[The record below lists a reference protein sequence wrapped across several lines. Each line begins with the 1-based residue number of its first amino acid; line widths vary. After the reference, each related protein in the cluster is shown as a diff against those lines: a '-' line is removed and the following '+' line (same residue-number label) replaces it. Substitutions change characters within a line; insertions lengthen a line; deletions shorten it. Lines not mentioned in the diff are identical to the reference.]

1 MAQFIDIACYTFS
14 VTDSIKLIGIALFV
28 LLLGYL
34 YRGEYLVAPSSTVGL
49 PEISRSASD
58 VPPPIARTENVRV
71 VYDLETAEVVAELAP
86 GVSYEYWTFNRT
98 VPGPMMRVMEGD
110 TVEIRL
116 SHKHGS
122 AGHSHALMDGIG
134 DSLSL
139 VLTPVAHADAGHA
152 HAPASPA
159 TPTAP
164 TPPSVDGHSA
174 GGMTMAGHATHS
186 IDLHAVIGPGGG
198 AMLSQVAPDQTVSFE
213 FKALRPGLYVY
224 HCASPHIPTH
234 IANGMYGLILVE
246 PRGGLPPVDKE
257 FYVMQGEFYT
267 KGALGEKG
275 LQAFDLAKLMAESPE
290 YYVFN
295 GRVGALTGSN
305 ALTAQAGDTI
315 RLFFGVGS
323 HIASNFHVIGGV
335 LDHLYSEGAITSPP
349 QNNVQTTIVPPG
361 GAMMAEL
368 TIDVPGKYLL
378 VDHSLTRAV
387 DRGAL
392 GELVIEGAERPDII
406 KKLQ

>member
-1 MAQFIDIACYTFS
+1 M
-14 VTDSIKLIGIALFV
+14 TDSIKLIGIALFV

-34 YRGEYLVAPSSTVGL
+34 YRGEYYVVPAGTVGL
-49 PEISRSASD
+49 PEISRSAAD
-58 VPPPIARTENVRV
+58 VPPPINRTENIRV
-71 VYDLETAEVVAELAP
+71 IYDLETAEVVAELAP

-116 SHKHGS
+116 SHKHGG
-122 AGHSHALMDGIG
+122 AGHSHALMDGVAS
-134 DSLSL
+134 SLSL
-139 VLTPVAHADAGHA
+139 AITPVAQADTGHQHDAGGTESDPHA
-152 HAPASPA
+152 SGGASVA
-159 TPTAP
+159 H
-164 TPPSVDGHSA
+164 G
-174 GGMTMAGHATHS
+174 GHATHS

-198 AMLSQVAPDQTVSFE
+198 AMMSQVAPDQSVSFE

-246 PRGGLPPVDKE
+246 PRGGLPVVDKE

-267 KGALGEKG
+267 KGAIGEKG
-275 LQAFDLAKLMAESPE
+275 LQAFDLAKLMSESPE

-295 GRVGALTGSN
+295 GRVGALSGNRALVAN
-305 ALTAQAGDTI
+305 AGEKI

-323 HIASNFHVIGGV
+323 HIASNFHLIGGV
-335 LDHLYSEGAITSPP
+335 LDHLYAEGAIASPP
-349 QNNVQTTIVPPG
+349 LKNIQTTVVPPG
-361 GAMMAEL
+361 GAMMAEF
-368 TIDVPGKYLL
+368 TIEVPGKYLL
-378 VDHSLTRAV
+378 VDHALTRAV

-392 GELVIEGAERPDII
+392 GELIIQGQERPDII
-406 KKLQ
+406 RKLQ